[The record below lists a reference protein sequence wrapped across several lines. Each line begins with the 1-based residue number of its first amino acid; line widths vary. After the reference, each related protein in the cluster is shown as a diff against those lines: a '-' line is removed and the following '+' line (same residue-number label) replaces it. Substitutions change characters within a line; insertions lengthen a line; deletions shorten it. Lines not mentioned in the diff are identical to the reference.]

1 MRLLVYVRNA
11 FLDIGLRSHM
21 QPYSPGG
28 KYGPS
33 PRNTH
38 NTHFKMK
45 KLFHLLSILTLATL
59 VAVRVNAGEY
69 NPPPSKPAPEL
80 YGLGWYGAIDLGAN
94 IYQDRGDVRNFS
106 DANGNTLR
114 LDPTN
119 DTGFFGGVKLGYV
132 FGTGQVR
139 FALEEDLFYNGWKTG
154 ADATLVV
161 NGVTTTSSSSV
172 TINTGAFMTNGLV
185 KFSSGK
191 FQPYI
196 GFGIGAYYAES
207 AGGNFGTFNT
217 GGGASHADFA
227 WQAIAG
233 ADYYF
238 NPKWSTFVEYKFLEY
253 TASQSDF
260 GNSDSRVLG
269 QQLLGGGLRF
279 HF

>member
-1 MRLLVYVRNA
+1 M
-11 FLDIGLRSHM
+11 
-21 QPYSPGG
+21 
-28 KYGPS
+28 
-33 PRNTH
+33 
-38 NTHFKMK
+38 
-45 KLFHLLSILTLATL
+45 ATL
-59 VAVRVNAGEY
+59 LAVRANAGPAPAPA
-69 NPPPSKPAPEL
+69 PPPPEI
-80 YGLGWYGAIDLGAN
+80 YGTGWYFGIDLGAN
-94 IYQDRGDVRNFS
+94 IYQDRGDNRNFT
-106 DANGNTLR
+106 DLNGDTLF
-114 LDPTN
+114 LSPTN

-132 FGTGQVR
+132 FGTGSVR
-139 FALEEDLFYNGWKTG
+139 FALEEDMFYNGWKTG
-154 ADATLVV
+154 ADSVLRV

-185 KFSSGK
+185 RFNGSGK

-207 AGGNFGTFNT
+207 AGGNFGPFNT

-238 NPKWSTFVEYKFLEY
+238 NPKMSMFIEYKFLEY

-260 GNSDSRVLG
+260 GNADSRVLG
-269 QQLLGGGLRF
+269 QQLLGAGVRF